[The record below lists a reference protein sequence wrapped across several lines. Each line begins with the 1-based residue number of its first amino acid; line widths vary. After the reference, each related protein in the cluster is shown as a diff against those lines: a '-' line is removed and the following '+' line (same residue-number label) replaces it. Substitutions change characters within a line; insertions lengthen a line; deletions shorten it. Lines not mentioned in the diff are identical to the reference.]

1 MTDPVATITAALQ
14 ADAEVVRL
22 IGQNI
27 ANSNTAGYRRAVPT
41 AVAPAAAGLE
51 GTLGA
56 GAPSIAAF
64 TDFATGSLASTGAPF
79 DLAIEGKGFFAVAT
93 PDGEQLTRRGDFNVS
108 AEGNLVT
115 QLGDAVLGQR
125 GPIAVSGG
133 RFEVASDGT
142 VSIDGAAVDRLRVLE
157 VAADTQLEASG
168 RGTFALPAGGVGHE
182 DGASTIRQGFLEGS
196 NVAPVNEMI
205 RLMEAMR
212 HFETAQR
219 FARGYD
225 DMLRLAISELGRQ

>member
-27 ANSNTAGYRRAVPT
+27 ANSSTAGYRRAVPT
-41 AVAPAAAGLE
+41 AVAPSAEVE

-56 GAPSIAAF
+56 AAPQIAAF
-64 TDFATGSLASTGAPF
+64 TDFATGTLASTGAPL
-79 DLAIEGKGFFAVAT
+79 DLAIEGEGFFVVAT
-93 PDGEQLTRRGDFNVS
+93 PDGERLTRRGDFNVS
-108 AEGNLVT
+108 AEGTLVT
-115 QLGDAVLGQR
+115 QLGEPVLGER

-133 RFEVASDGT
+133 RFDVAADGT

-157 VAADTQLEASG
+157 VAAGTRLEPSG
-168 RGTFALPAGGVGHE
+168 SGTFAVPDGAAARE
-182 DGASTIRQGFLEGS
+182 YGASTIRQGFLESS

-225 DMLRLAISELGRQ
+225 DMLGLAITELGRQ